1 MLRSCL
7 ADPTSGHLGILT
19 SAEEQALYVEKL
31 PCDPTSGHLGT
42 LTSAEEQALCVEKL
56 PC

>member
-1 MLRSCL
+1 MLRSCD
-7 ADPTSGHLGILT
+7 ADPTSGH
-19 SAEEQALYVEKL
+19 V
-31 PCDPTSGHLGT
+31 GT